1 MSKLKC
7 ITLHSYTFVLGF
19 ELSNNCKHQIR
30 WPYEEL
36 RYSDKAFADMKK
48 RVANSEVEDVTSNK
62 EVQAVGKYSVEE
74 YNRLKGNKDN
84 DGQLIFVKV
93 VEAEKQVVSGMKYY
107 LKIQAFNKTSGE
119 VKVFEAVVVV
129 KPWLRKKELVKFA
142 PSQKTMSILQPVW

>member
-1 MSKLKC
+1 MSKLNASLVTV
-7 ITLHSYTFVLGF
+7 TLLFLVSSYVTSTTAIPGGRT
-19 ELSNNCKHQIR
+19 K
-30 WPYEEL
+30 
-36 RYSDKAFADMKK
+36 
-48 RVANSEVEDVTSNK
+48 VEDVTSNK

-84 DGQLIFVKV
+84 DGQLMFVKV

-107 LKIQAFNKTSGE
+107 LNIQAVNKTSGE
-119 VKVFEAVVVV
+119 VEVFEAVVVV